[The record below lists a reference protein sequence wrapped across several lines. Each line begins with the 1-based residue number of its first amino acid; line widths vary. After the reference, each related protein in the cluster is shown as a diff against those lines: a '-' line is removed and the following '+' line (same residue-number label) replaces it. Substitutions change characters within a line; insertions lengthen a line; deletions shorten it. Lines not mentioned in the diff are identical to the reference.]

1 MTLHVV
7 QYSGGIGSWAATQCV
22 IAEHGTDHLVL
33 LTADTRVEDPDLWRF
48 VRDSTVHV
56 GVEPTI
62 VADGLTPF
70 EVFHDQRFLGNSV
83 SRPAQPSSSND
94 PAGHDSPCTPT
105 WRTQC
110 CTSASTGRKPAVSR
124 RSNTA
129 GHRGGCGSR
138 CVTPYLSK
146 EDMLDAARAAGLT
159 PPRLYELGFSH
170 NNFSGLRS
178 AQQLRTWSHS
188 AHGYAPGR
196 TRVPM
201 CVQPNLSRSGK
212 PLAATCRIGLPSA
225 AVNPSLVAAVSRH
238 LHPER
243 VDTNGVQYKSSFVAL
258 LQDIRG
264 AAERDGD
271 TGQVLAGRRSQ
282 SWLAATSYLMLLDQ
296 VGTGFKL
303 QGKPVAGTNSF
314 LHALDH
320 FTTLTNVAERE
331 ALYALRNAFAHDYAL
346 FNVNRNNPLRTHAF
360 ELDANAVD
368 PLVVLPQNRWDGDF
382 DNLTPDMATRVN
394 LQAVGDLV
402 EGVVAALRQHHAA
415 GELEVRLPET
425 EFMIRYGI
433 FYRP

>member
-1 MTLHVV
+1 MRTQPLRPAWQLPAGLPQAADEHWAYLLDDTGIIYGPGWWPFYGEPDWPSTGDGKAQATRAYGVRLAPDVAFYAWHTARHSNAVPANRGAPPPDGAAQPATARHVRTRRSVNHPAQPNKPTFQSNLPGPDRPRAINPGSLRVGTRSGRAPVAPSRSTCAVHERLHTRPHPGTARRPTMTLHVV

-201 CVQPNLSRSGK
+201 CVQPNLSRSG
-212 PLAATCRIGLPSA
+212 
-225 AVNPSLVAAVSRH
+225 NPSRRRAAS
-238 LHPER
+238 
-243 VDTNGVQYKSSFVAL
+243 DY
-258 LQDIRG
+258 
-264 AAERDGD
+264 
-271 TGQVLAGRRSQ
+271 RR
-282 SWLAATSYLMLLDQ
+282 
-296 VGTGFKL
+296 
-303 QGKPVAGTNSF
+303 
-314 LHALDH
+314 
-320 FTTLTNVAERE
+320 
-331 ALYALRNAFAHDYAL
+331 
-346 FNVNRNNPLRTHAF
+346 PL
-360 ELDANAVD
+360 
-368 PLVVLPQNRWDGDF
+368 
-382 DNLTPDMATRVN
+382 
-394 LQAVGDLV
+394 
-402 EGVVAALRQHHAA
+402 
-415 GELEVRLPET
+415 
-425 EFMIRYGI
+425 
-433 FYRP
+433 